1 MDAGYLRSRA
11 REAVSFGPVLPDAA
25 FRMTS
30 IRCIVVPL
38 SSIHEAITR
47 IDCSRYSI
55 AAATITS

>member
-1 MDAGYLRSRA
+1 MEFFRDGCRIPRSRA

-38 SSIHEAITR
+38 SNIHEAITR
-47 IDCSRYSI
+47 VD
-55 AAATITS
+55 